1 MTTLDT
7 LIYCL
12 IDKDIISEEVK
23 RKLISHFKS
32 WVSFIG
38 TKNFA
43 MKNYLFQA
51 YINYLDQKNELM
63 RKNLLHYAIN
73 LTVIY
78 GNEKLHQGNQKMEQL
93 FNLNFDYFIQ
103 IESSKALKIKSI

>member
-38 TKNFA
+38 TKKFC
-43 MKNYLFQA
+43 Y
-51 YINYLDQKNELM
+51 
-63 RKNLLHYAIN
+63 
-73 LTVIY
+73 
-78 GNEKLHQGNQKMEQL
+78 EKLFISSIYKL
-93 FNLNFDYFIQ
+93 FR
-103 IESSKALKIKSI
+103 SKK

>member
-1 MTTLDT
+1 
-7 LIYCL
+7 
-12 IDKDIISEEVK
+12 
-23 RKLISHFKS
+23 
-32 WVSFIG
+32 
-38 TKNFA
+38 
-43 MKNYLFQA
+43 
-51 YINYLDQKNELM
+51 M

-93 FNLNFDYFIQ
+93 FNLNFDHFIQ